1 VIKEVRGNLIHAKT
15 MLILHGCNCF
25 LTMGAGVALALRNK
39 WPQVYAA
46 DLETKKAY
54 ISKLG
59 TYSKAEVGTNQLVL
73 NCYTQYMYGRD
84 KRHADYDAIRAVFK
98 KIKIDFPKID
108 LSMSPIGCG
117 LAGGDWD
124 VVKQIVE
131 EVFDDRT
138 VYVWRL

>member
-1 VIKEVRGNLIHAKT
+1 MIKEVRGNLVYAKT
-15 MLILHGCNCF
+15 MLICHGANCF
-25 LTMGAGVALALRNK
+25 SVQGAGVALALKTK
-39 WPQVYAA
+39 WPQVYEA
-46 DLETKKAY
+46 DLKTIKGDK
-54 ISKLG
+54 SKLG

-108 LSMSPIGCG
+108 LSMPPIGCG

>member
-1 VIKEVRGNLIHAKT
+1 MIKEVRGNLIHAKT

-46 DLETKKAY
+46 DLKTKSGDRA
-54 ISKLG
+54 KLG
-59 TYSKAEVGTNQLVL
+59 TYSKAEVGKDQLVL

-84 KRHADYDAIRAVFK
+84 KRHADYNAIRAVFRR
-98 KIKIDFPKID
+98 IRIDFPGID
-108 LSMSPIGCG
+108 LSMPPIGCG

-124 VVKQIVE
+124 IVKQIVE
-131 EVFDDRT
+131 EELNDRI